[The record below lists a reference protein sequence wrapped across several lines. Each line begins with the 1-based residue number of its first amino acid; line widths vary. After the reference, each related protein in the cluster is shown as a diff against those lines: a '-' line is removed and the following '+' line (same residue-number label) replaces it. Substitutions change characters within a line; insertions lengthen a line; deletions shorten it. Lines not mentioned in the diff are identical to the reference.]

1 MTPRRFS
8 YKYRKLVSLLINT
21 LIVTLVLI
29 PHTLL
34 YAAEALSKPALMLA
48 NVYRSDIDLD
58 KYWVSEKYDGV
69 RAFWNGHQLVSRQG
83 NIYQAPNWFIAD
95 FPSAAIDGELW
106 MGRGK
111 FDALSGAVRKQ
122 NPVESEWKTIRFMAF
137 DLPRTEG
144 SFDYR
149 LTLLKQIISN
159 TSSPYLHLV
168 IQRKFSDE
176 LTLMNYLDEVIEAGG
191 EGLMLHLA
199 SAPYHS
205 NRSDDLLKL
214 KRHQDAEA
222 TVVEHLLGKG
232 KYKGMLGAILVETK
246 EGLRFKI
253 GSGFSDAERETPPPI
268 GSVITYKYYGV
279 SSNGTPRF
287 ASFLRLRNEI

>member
-1 MTPRRFS
+1 MTAQRFS

-21 LIVTLVLI
+21 LIATLVLT

-48 NVYRSDIDLD
+48 NVYRSDIDLE

-83 NIYQAPNWFIAD
+83 NIYRAPNWFTAD
-95 FPSAAIDGELW
+95 FPNTAIDGELW

-122 NPVESEWKTIRFMAF
+122 SPVESEWKTIRFMAF
-137 DLPRTEG
+137 DLPETEG
-144 SFDYR
+144 NFDYR
-149 LTLLKQIISN
+149 LGLLKQIISN

-168 IQRKFSDE
+168 VQRKFSDE
-176 LTLMNYLDEVIEAGG
+176 LTLMNYLDEVIE
-191 EGLMLHLA
+191 
-199 SAPYHS
+199 
-205 NRSDDLLKL
+205 
-214 KRHQDAEA
+214 DAEA
-222 TVVEHLLGKG
+222 TVIEHLPGKG
-232 KYKGMLGAILVETK
+232 KYTGMLGAILVETN